1 MALSQDVPF
10 VSPEDYLSV
19 ERLAEARHEYIDGV
33 VVAMGGGSRN
43 HSRIK
48 VNLTALVH
56 GQMAGGRC
64 EAFDSDL
71 RVRVDAKRYTYPDL
85 VVACGE
91 RRFADSELD
100 TLLNPTVIF
109 EVLSPSTEAH
119 DRGEKWARYRQ
130 MPSLRQYVLVSQDR
144 PLVEVFTRAG
154 DVWLFDAVDG
164 LDGTVELAAIDVTVA
179 LADVYARVEFG
190 RDGADEGALD
200 ATTAG

>member
-1 MALSQDVPF
+1 M
-10 VSPEDYLSV
+10 E
-19 ERLAEARHEYIDGV
+19 
-33 VVAMGGGSRN
+33 GGSRN

-64 EAFDSDL
+64 ETFDSDL
-71 RVRVDAKRYTYPDL
+71 RVRVDAKRFTYPDL
-85 VVACGE
+85 VVVCGE

-100 TLLNPTVIF
+100 TLLNPTVIV

-130 MPSLRQYVLVSQDR
+130 MPSLRQCVLVSQDR

-154 DVWLFDAVDG
+154 DVWLFDAVER
-164 LDGTVELAAIDVTVA
+164 LDGAVELAAIDVTVA

-190 RDGADEGALD
+190 RDGADEGALG
-200 ATTAG
+200 ATAAG